1 MDDEDNNKK
10 WFTNVQKSEAGV
22 NVNIIPSDKVSLRAS
37 SSHTNHNVRNL
48 TDGKSSTKWT
58 SNYSIYTHK
67 DDLYTNRKITVGDY
81 SRGNIV
87 KDGKNKKLLNDNQKK
102 KDELRNKVI
111 SFKNE
116 MTKTIQ
122 TYNNQKK
129 RIETKSP
136 TDFKKIS
143 NVHIGSYGGN
153 TKPVQLPQIGMK
165 AISSNIGNRYGDKF
179 VTHVQ
184 NYMLVER
191 IDRNSGWGDRGLGTH
206 VISADGTRTYQHIGN
221 HNNRYSKWFA
231 LPDTSMRPEN
241 TVIGNRFGDR
251 FSVRTLNY
259 LIVRRTDSG
268 GGWGDGGLSTQVYTL
283 DTPAYQRYL
292 NERNSKTNEN
302 TRIDNKI
309 NQIKQDFKTKIDKV
323 QKTLSDTSDVNVNE
337 LPVSITNDGK
347 YIGNNQTILA
357 NNSTIKGEWIEVKIP
372 ETVVVKKYEML
383 PGKRDG
389 TNELTPFPKDFY
401 ILGANDTNKW
411 EILDSHFDYKPVYD
425 TDNSPISFNINNKK
439 KYKYLRL
446 VITSLNPAHT
456 GFHGLGSASLSI
468 FNVIGNRCYTLNKS
482 CETFQSYSNKNNN
495 MSRIEGLTMM
505 DRSVEVLA
513 DLKEFNEKYQKY
525 VKCNDITLPD
535 SAKSGCT
542 EDDRNI
548 QTVNDVY
555 DKLMTDG
562 SIQRLKTA
570 PLNKYINSADY
581 ETKHTEI
588 LQTHSEIIPLRKEL
602 DSKMKQLMDDED
614 NINADYKDKYD
625 ATMYSSLVL
634 SVVLTSSLFFIFKK
648 L

>member
-1 MDDEDNNKK
+1 MSDDNKK
-10 WFTNVQKSEAGV
+10 WFENVQKSDTGV
-22 NVNIIPSDKVSLRAS
+22 SVNIIPSDTVSLRAS
-37 SSHTNHNVRNL
+37 SSSTNSNVRNV

-58 SNYSIYTHK
+58 SNYSIQTYQ
-67 DDLYTNRKITVGDY
+67 DDLYTNRKITQGDY
-81 SRGNIV
+81 SRGEIV
-87 KDGKNKKLLNDNQKK
+87 KDGKNRKLLNDNQKN
-102 KDELRNKVI
+102 KDTLRNEVI

-136 TDFKKIS
+136 TDFKKTS

-153 TKPVQLPQIGMK
+153 TKPVQLSQIGVK

-179 VTHVQ
+179 ATHVQ

-206 VISADGTRTYQHIGN
+206 VISADGTRTYQHIGS
-221 HNNRYSKWFA
+221 HNNKHSKWFA

-292 NERNSKTNEN
+292 NERNSNIKEN

-347 YIGNNQTILA
+347 YIGNTQTILA
-357 NNSTIKGEWIEVKIP
+357 NNSIIKGEWVEVEIP
-372 ETVVVKKYEML
+372 KTLVVKKYELL

-411 EILDSHFDYKPVYD
+411 EILDSHFDYKPIYS
-425 TDNSPISFNINNKK
+425 TNNSPISFNIDNKK
-439 KYKYLRL
+439 MYKYLRL
-446 VITSLNPAHT
+446 VITSLNQAYT
-456 GFHGLGSASLSI
+456 GFYGLGSASLSI
-468 FNVIGNRCYTLNKS
+468 FNVIGNRCYTLNKP
-482 CETFQSYSNKNNN
+482 CETFQSYSNKNNT

-505 DRSVEVLA
+505 EESVKVLA

-525 VKCNDITLPD
+525 TKCTDATLPD
-535 SAKSGCT
+535 SVKSDCT
-542 EDDRNI
+542 NADKDI
-548 QTVNDVY
+548 QTVNGIY
-555 DKLMTDG
+555 DKLMTNG
-562 SIQRLKTA
+562 SIQDLQGA
-570 PLNKYINSADY
+570 PLNQYISSADY
-581 ETKHTEI
+581 EKNHKKI
-588 LQTHSEIIPLRKEL
+588 VGTHSEIIPLRKEL
-602 DSKMKQLMDDED
+602 DSKMKQLTDDED
-614 NINADYKDKYD
+614 NINSDYKDKYD